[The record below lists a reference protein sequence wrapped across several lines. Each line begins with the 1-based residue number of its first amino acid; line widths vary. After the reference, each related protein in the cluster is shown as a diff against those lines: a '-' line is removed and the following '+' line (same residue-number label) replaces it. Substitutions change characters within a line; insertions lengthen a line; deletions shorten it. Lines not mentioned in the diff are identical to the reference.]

1 MDYFTDV
8 LAMFLSLD
16 RVRILTVYERVREFS
31 GFIKMIL
38 ICVLKMNE
46 GFGMTW
52 GWVINDRI
60 VIFIWWTIPLTKC
73 KQTLCSPCRGCSW
86 SRCRCHMW
94 IHSRHLQR
102 CTSRRSRA
110 SYSGNCS
117 HCGTLRCSAS
127 ALETS
132 GTRPE
137 REAIGKQSSL
147 VCFIKSTG

>member
-8 LAMFLSLD
+8 LTTFLSLD
-16 RVRILTVYERVREFS
+16 RVRILTVYRRVREFS
-31 GFIKMIL
+31 GFIKMIFVFWRWTKIL
-38 ICVLKMNE
+38 RV
-46 GFGMTW
+46 W

-60 VIFIWWTIPLTKC
+60 VIFGWTIPLTKC